1 MDFLGYFEETYE
13 NVSNVAVDFALKTYK
28 RTGGNLRQMLEASLD
43 LMDEIERNT
52 KNGFLCDTAKLAVLR
67 ILESTVALRREEML
81 EHIQDQL
88 LKLEEEEEY
97 EELEGLW

>member
-13 NVSNVAVDFALKTYK
+13 NVSNVAADFALKTYK

-52 KNGFLCDTAKLAVLR
+52 KNGFLCDTAKLAVLK
-67 ILESTVALRREEML
+67 ILEGTVIMRRVQMT
-81 EHIQDQL
+81 EHIEDQL
-88 LKLEEEEEY
+88 LKLEHEEM
-97 EELEGLW
+97 EGLR